1 MPFTKNQLEA
11 IKYTGKNVLV
21 SASAGS
27 GKTGVLKERVIEKL
41 KNGINI
47 DELVV
52 LTFTEAAAL
61 EMKSRIIKEIHA
73 QNLTEQ
79 IPYIDNAIISTFDAF
94 TLRLVREYH
103 YLLGVDNKIG
113 IADDVII
120 QKRRKEIIEAVVK
133 RQYVR
138 NQSDFRELFKKYFNR
153 SDQWLYDTIDKI
165 SHQITKQ
172 PDYQEIINHYEAY
185 YLTDVQK
192 QEMLN
197 EYVLSLKSEIGYH
210 YQIFVKDWLDKV
222 YSFTGDYQE
231 YIYQINAKVFDLI
244 NDKDIDSFIIKLKNL
259 KFPRKPNNKE
269 LDKPDIIN
277 EIKDISGEINSLY
290 AEDSKDL
297 IFGLDTTVTSVKTLM
312 KIIKEFI
319 DDFETC
325 KRQEGLYSFEDI
337 MYLAIK
343 LFKKFPD
350 VKNKFRRKIKE
361 ILVDEYQDTNDLQDS
376 FIQLIADD
384 NIFMVGD
391 VKQSIYR
398 FRDANPKNFMR
409 IYDEYQDG
417 ENGKAIFLQENFRS
431 NRFVLESINKIF
443 AKIMTR
449 RTGGVDYQGEQV
461 LITGYDDNHGFHNQ
475 DSLNLLLYNI
485 EDYCDQGLEKVEI
498 EANLIARDIKRRI
511 SEKEIIVDSRNKEKV
526 LDYSDMTIL
535 VSQKGDFN
543 KFQKIFASH
552 NIPLEIYDD
561 QPFFESDEIKF
572 VFQLLLL
579 IYSVNDQ
586 EYFAKYFS
594 TAFYAV
600 ARSFVYQIS
609 DKVIIKL
616 LTEQEFKSIDDFAKI
631 RDVYELKGIY
641 DDICYIRD
649 NYSEK
654 PVFELLEAVYQ
665 RINIYRMVA
674 YLKNPVSGEQ
684 KLDYFSLKVRE
695 LEGFSFYDLICY
707 LETIIEDDAIDLQYN
722 EEKRSVNAVKL
733 MSMHKSK
740 GLQFPVVYLAQMY
753 KQFFFDENKDQ
764 FVYSKKYGLLTKAY
778 DEGFYPTFVQKM
790 LFKEIANETYSER
803 IRLLYVAMTRAINKL
818 VVCLDY
824 DERLLE
830 RTPKIRSFKDLLY
843 ATMDIEKYNTSK
855 LEITSSSDENKN
867 KIPIGKGIE
876 RRKLNLKTETKTNK
890 KFSKD
895 INYLLDDETIYFL
908 KNGTRYHQLLE
919 TIDFNDWENSIESF
933 PALLKEA
940 IMYLVNTDL
949 FMRLENPRFLK
960 EYEFLEEDS
969 YGMRRGIIDLLII
982 DDKQIIAIDYK
993 LKNLDDEAYFKQL
1006 KGYYDYLKPKFEK
1019 KVRLFLYSLTDK
1031 ALKEIKL

>member
-73 QNLTEQ
+73 QNLINQ

-120 QKRRKEIIEAVVK
+120 EKRRKEIIESVVK
-133 RQYVR
+133 RQYER
-138 NQSDFRELFKKYFNR
+138 NKNDFRELFKKYFNR

-172 PDYQEIINHYEAY
+172 PDYQEIINFYEAY
-185 YLTDVQK
+185 YLTDEQK

-197 EYVLSLKSEIGYH
+197 EYFSSLKSEIEYH
-210 YQIFVKDWLDKV
+210 YQIFVEDWLDKV
-222 YSFTGDYQE
+222 YAYEGDYQE
-231 YIYQINAKVFDLI
+231 YIYQINAKVLELI
-244 NDKDIDSFIIKLKNL
+244 NDKDIDSFIFRLKRL
-259 KFPRKPNNKE
+259 SFPRKPNNKE

-277 EIKDISGEINSLY
+277 DIKDITAEINSLY
-290 AEDSKDL
+290 AENAKEL
-297 IFGLDTTVTSVKTLM
+297 LFGFETTVTSVKTLM
-312 KIIKEFI
+312 EIVKEFI
-319 DDFETC
+319 DEFEAC

-350 VKNKFRRKIKE
+350 VKNKFKHKIKE

-376 FIQLIADD
+376 FIQLIADG

-409 IYDEYQDG
+409 IYDEYQAG
-417 ENGKAIFLQENFRS
+417 ESGKAIFLQENFRS

-461 LITGYDDNHGFHNQ
+461 LITGYQDNHGFHNEDAFSILLYDKNNY
-475 DSLNLLLYNI
+475 DSL
-485 EDYCDQGLEKVEI
+485 DLEKVEI
-498 EANLIARDIKRRI
+498 EANLIAKDIKERI
-511 SEKEIIVDSRNKEKV
+511 KNKEVIVDARNKEKV
-526 LDYSDMTIL
+526 LDYSDITIL
-535 VSQKGDFN
+535 ISQKGDFS

-552 NIPLEIYDD
+552 NIPLDIYDD
-561 QPFFESDEIKF
+561 QPFFESDEIKLI
-572 VFQLLLL
+572 FQFL
-579 IYSVNDQ
+579 ILVYSTLDQ
-586 EYFAKYFS
+586 EYFLKNFKKSLYS
-594 TAFYAV
+594 V
-600 ARSFVYQIS
+600 ARSFVYQVK
-609 DKVIIKL
+609 DEVIIKL
-616 LTEQEFKSIDDFAKI
+616 LSEYDFKTLGDFKI
-631 RDVYELKGIY
+631 ISTVPELSQIY
-641 DDICYIRD
+641 DDICYLTE
-649 NYSEK
+649 NYLDK
-654 PVFELLEAVYQ
+654 PVHELLEAAYR
-665 RINIYRMVA
+665 RIRIYRMLS

-684 KLDYFSLKVRE
+684 KIDYFSLKVKE
-695 LEGFSFYDLICY
+695 LESFSLHDLIDY
-707 LETIIEDDAIDLQYN
+707 LETIIEDDTIDLQYS
-722 EEKRSVNAVKL
+722 EEKRAINAVKL

-764 FVYSKKYGLLTKAY
+764 FVYNKKYGLLTKAY
-778 DEGFYPTFVQKM
+778 DDGFYPTFVQKI
-790 LFKEIANETYSER
+790 LFREIANETYSER
-803 IRLLYVAMTRAINKL
+803 VRLLYVAMTRAINKL
-818 VVCLDY
+818 IICLDY

-830 RTPKIRSFKDLLY
+830 KTSKIRSFKDLLY
-843 ATMDIEKYNTSK
+843 DTIDIEQFNIVKA
-855 LEITSSSDENKN
+855 EIESRNAKN
-867 KIPIGKGIE
+867 RNVMPTGTGIE
-876 RRKLNLKTETKTNK
+876 RRKLNLKTETKTSK

-895 INYLLDDETIYFL
+895 INYLLDDETIFFL

-919 TIDFNDWENSIESF
+919 TVDFNDWEKSIEQF
-933 PALLKEA
+933 PQMLKEA
-940 IMYLVNTDL
+940 IESLVRTEL
-949 FMRLENPRFLK
+949 FSELENPRFLK

-969 YGMRRGIIDLLII
+969 YGVRRGIIDLLII
-982 DDKQIIAIDYK
+982 DDNQVITIDYK
-993 LKNLDDEAYFKQL
+993 LKNLDDEAYFRQL
-1006 KGYYDYLKPKFEK
+1006 KGYYDYLNPKFEK

-1031 ALKEIKL
+1031 ALKEIRL

>member
-1 MPFTKNQLEA
+1 MPFTKNQMEA

-73 QNLTEQ
+73 QNLTNQ

-94 TLRLVREYH
+94 TLRLVKEYH

-120 QKRRKEIIEAVVK
+120 EKRRKEIIESVVK
-133 RQYVR
+133 RQYER
-138 NQSDFRELFKKYFNR
+138 DKSDFRELFKKYFNR

-165 SHQITKQ
+165 SRQITKQ
-172 PDYQEIINHYEAY
+172 PDYQEIINLYEAC
-185 YLTDVQK
+185 YLSDEQK
-192 QEMLN
+192 QKMLN
-197 EYVLSLKSEIGYH
+197 EYFLYLKSEIEYH
-210 YQIFVKDWLDKV
+210 YQIFVEDWLDKV
-222 YSFTGDYQE
+222 YAYEGDYQE
-231 YIYQINAKVFDLI
+231 YIYQINAKVLELI
-244 NDKDIDSFIIKLKNL
+244 KDKDIDSFIFRLKRLN
-259 KFPRKPNNKE
+259 FPRKPNNKE

-277 EIKDISGEINSLY
+277 EIKDITSEINSLF

-297 IFGLDTTVTSVKTLM
+297 LFGFETTVTSVKTLM

-319 DDFETC
+319 DEFEAC

-343 LFKKFPD
+343 LFKRFPD
-350 VKNKFRRKIKE
+350 VKNKFKRKIKE

-384 NIFMVGD
+384 NTFMVGD

-417 ENGKAIFLQENFRS
+417 ETGKAIFLQENFRS
-431 NRFVLESINKIF
+431 NRYVLESINKIF

-461 LITGYDDNHGFHNQ
+461 LITGYEDNHGFHNQ
-475 DSLNLLLYNI
+475 DALNMLLYNM
-485 EDYCDQGLEKVEI
+485 EDYKDQALEKVEI
-498 EANLIARDIKRRI
+498 EANLIAKDIKQRI
-511 SEKEIIVDSRNKEKV
+511 KNKEVIVDARNKEKV

-543 KFQKIFASH
+543 KFKKVFASH

-561 QPFFESDEIKF
+561 QPFFESDEIRF
-572 VFQLLLL
+572 IFQFLLL
-579 IYSVNDQ
+579 IYSVNEQ
-586 EYFAKYFS
+586 EYFTKYFK
-594 TAFYAV
+594 TALYSV

-609 DKVIIKL
+609 DKVIIRL
-616 LTEQEFKSIDDFAKI
+616 LTEQEFMTIDDFVKI
-631 RDVYELKGIY
+631 ADVSELKRIY
-641 DDICYIRD
+641 DDICFLRD
-649 NYSEK
+649 NYKDK
-654 PVFELLEAVYQ
+654 PVIELVEAAYQ
-665 RINIYRMVA
+665 RISIYRKVA
-674 YLKNPVSGEQ
+674 CLKNPVSGEQ

-695 LEGFSFYDLICY
+695 LESFSFYDLICY
-707 LETIIEDDAIDLQYN
+707 LETIIDDDTIDLQYS

-764 FVYSKKYGLLTKAY
+764 FVYNSKYGLLTKAY

-818 VVCLDY
+818 VICLDY

-830 RTPKIRSFKDLLY
+830 KTPKIRSFKDILY
-843 ATMDIEKYNTSK
+843 ATMDIEKFNILK
-855 LEITSSSDENKN
+855 LEISSVNAKDKN
-867 KIPIGKGIE
+867 VMPVGKGIE

-895 INYLLDDETIYFL
+895 INFLLDDETIHFL

-919 TIDFNDWENSIESF
+919 TIDFKDWEESIENF
-933 PALLKEA
+933 PVILKEA
-940 IMYLVNTDL
+940 IMHLVNTDL
-949 FMRLENPRFLK
+949 FMGLENPRFLK

-969 YGMRRGIIDLLII
+969 YGVKRGIIDLLII
-982 DDKQIIAIDYK
+982 DDNQIIAIDYK

-1006 KGYYDYLKPKFEK
+1006 KGYHDYLKPKFEK

-1031 ALKEIKL
+1031 ALKEIRL